1 MNRHEAAT
9 SVKRFV
15 ITAGY
20 PYASDNST
28 DTIKV
33 VERK

>member
-1 MNRHEAAT
+1 VNRHEAA
-9 SVKRFV
+9 SGVKRFV

-33 VERK
+33 VEKK